1 MGVNKWR
8 MKDPEARRERDVA
21 GAGCP
26 DVWAGV
32 RQNARALEDSNARGP
47 KAVRPDGER
56 ACRMLANARTMNAMA
71 VKAV

>member
-1 MGVNKWR
+1 MGVNIWR

-32 RQNARALEDSNARGP
+32 RQNARALEDSNARGT
-47 KAVRPDGER
+47 KAVSER

>member
-32 RQNARALEDSNARGP
+32 RQNARALEDSRAGR
-47 KAVRPDGER
+47 RHDGER
-56 ACRMLANARTMNAMA
+56 ACRMLANARTINAMDVQA
-71 VKAV
+71 V

>member
-21 GAGCP
+21 GAGSP

-32 RQNARALEDSNARGP
+32 RQHARALENSTARGP